1 MIHNIVGIGLI
12 VVSLLQ
18 AVNYWDE
25 SLPKSIFY
33 LVFAGVIGW
42 LMLFVTKKRKEI
54 EREKG

>member
-1 MIHNIVGIGLI
+1 MGIGLI

-42 LMLFVTKKRKEI
+42 LMLFVTKKRKEL